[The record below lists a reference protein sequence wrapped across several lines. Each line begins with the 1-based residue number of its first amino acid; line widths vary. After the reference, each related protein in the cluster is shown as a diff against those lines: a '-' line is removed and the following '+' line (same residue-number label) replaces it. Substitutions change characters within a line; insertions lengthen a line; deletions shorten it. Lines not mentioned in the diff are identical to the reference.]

1 MGCSVKL
8 ELATV
13 TNEGRRSVR
22 FFPHHQN
29 TSYLS
34 NALSELSL
42 VCKFPLHSNL
52 MDKILSHG
60 DRTGSSEPHRGA
72 AVFRGSAYLFLTPHC
87 LFLTSSSTS
96 RKEQATL
103 NSSVLLF
110 PVLYLRAVWRNSH
123 SSGAGGFDCQLT
135 SNSTHCSSLIP
146 TPFRNILRPFI
157 LSHVPFSYPFC
168 QLYSP
173 SLLRFIYL
181 SVLSH
186 HSTGTR
192 ES

>member
-1 MGCSVKL
+1 MLKSHWCRYQLTDDRIHRFLSIKL
-8 ELATV
+8 TLCKKIK
-13 TNEGRRSVR
+13 
-22 FFPHHQN
+22 N
-29 TSYLS
+29 TSH
-34 NALSELSL
+34 
-42 VCKFPLHSNL
+42 LHSIL
-52 MDKILSHG
+52 MDKILSHS
-60 DRTGSSEPHRGA
+60 DRTGSSEPYRGA
-72 AVFRGSAYLFLTPHC
+72 AVFWGSAYPFLTPHC
-87 LFLTSSSTS
+87 LFLTSSSSS

-110 PVLYLRAVWRNSH
+110 PVLYLRAVWGSSH
-123 SSGAGGFDCQLT
+123 SSSAGFDCQLT

-157 LSHVPFSYPFC
+157 LSHVLFSYAFC

-173 SLLRFIYL
+173 PLLRFIYL

>member
-1 MGCSVKL
+1 MLNKINW
-8 ELATV
+8 TDDKIH
-13 TNEGRRSVR
+13 R
-22 FFPHHQN
+22 FCQSNWPFAKFKILKS
-29 TSYLS
+29 TS
-34 NALSELSL
+34 
-42 VCKFPLHSNL
+42 PLHSTL
-52 MDKILSHG
+52 MDKILS
-60 DRTGSSEPHRGA
+60 DRTGSSESYRGA
-72 AVFRGSAYLFLTPHC
+72 AVFRASAYPFLTPHC
-87 LFLTSSSTS
+87 LFLTSPSTS
-96 RKEQATL
+96 RKEQAAL

-110 PVLYLRAVWRNSH
+110 PVLYLRAVWRSSH
-123 SSGAGGFDCQLT
+123 SSSAGFDCQLT

-157 LSHVPFSYPFC
+157 LSHALFSYPFC

>member
-29 TSYLS
+29 TSYWS
-34 NALSELSL
+34 NALSEQSL
-42 VCKFPLHSNL
+42 VCKFPLHSIL
-52 MDKILSHG
+52 MDKILSPG

-72 AVFRGSAYLFLTPHC
+72 AVFRGSAYPFLTPHC
-87 LFLTSSSTS
+87 LLFLTSSSNG

-110 PVLYLRAVWRNSH
+110 PVLYCSH
-123 SSGAGGFDCQLT
+123 SSSAGFDCQLT
-135 SNSTHCSSLIP
+135 SNSTHCSFLIP
-146 TPFRNILRPFI
+146 APFRNILRPFI
-157 LSHVPFSYPFC
+157 LSHAPFSYPFC

>member
-34 NALSELSL
+34 NALSEQSL
-42 VCKFPLHSNL
+42 VCKFPLHSIL
-52 MDKILSHG
+52 MDKILSPG

-72 AVFRGSAYLFLTPHC
+72 AVFRGSAYPFLTPHC
-87 LFLTSSSTS
+87 LLFLTSSSTS

-110 PVLYLRAVWRNSH
+110 PVLYLRAVWRSSH
-123 SSGAGGFDCQLT
+123 SSSAGFDCQLT
-135 SNSTHCSSLIP
+135 SNSTHCSFLIP
-146 TPFRNILRPFI
+146 APFRNILRPFI
-157 LSHVPFSYPFC
+157 LSHAPFSYPFC

-181 SVLSH
+181 GVLSH